1 MFHLLKLLYN
11 GLLTS
16 ERWIVK
22 TILKIGAAAGVL
34 LGIIYW
40 FNLDMKL
47 VRFLRQYLDKHY
59 NTMERDVRL

>member
-1 MFHLLKLLYN
+1 MFHLLKMFYNALLS
-11 GLLTS
+11 T

-22 TILKIGAAAGVL
+22 AVFKITAAAGVL

-47 VRFLRQYLDKHY
+47 VRFLRRFLDEHY